1 MAFDG
6 IVTKAI
12 ASELSSLVGARVD
25 KVFEPN
31 KNSII
36 LGIYKDGLNYAINS
50 CIDAQYCR
58 INLTTHKFS
67 NPQVAPNFCML
78 LRKNLIGL
86 KLKDIITVDL
96 ERVVILE
103 FEGFDEL
110 DDIISKKL
118 VIELMGKHS
127 NIILLDDEN
136 IIIDSLRH
144 IKEVDENFR
153 DILPHT
159 KYYFPTSNKLRFLE
173 VKNFEDFKNKILNFE
188 NNKNVKYA
196 SNKELNNMPNTDIL
210 LDNNV
215 LNINNIATTI
225 SNTFNGISKNFINAI
240 IKKLEITELN
250 DDSFAKI
257 FNYINNIIENIGTN
271 NLSFE
276 TILNDKNIVKDY
288 FLVTNNSKNNYENS
302 YNLSTKIN
310 NNLNIKNNKNINST
324 TQFNLNFFI
333 DDFYYNKEISEQFK
347 NYRNT
352 LLKLILD
359 TLKKYKKRLYNI
371 DAKLQEC
378 QDMDKYRLYGE
389 LITSNLYKIPNKNID
404 KIDVENYYEN
414 NKIITI
420 PLDKRYLPS
429 VNAKR
434 YFKKYSKLKNA
445 LVIVTEQKKDT
456 LKELDYI
463 ESVVYELE
471 NCTTIDEVV
480 SIYDE
485 ISESEIFKEKTS
497 KVNSSKKQKIKKS
510 KLTKNKEVS
519 FNPIKYNVDGYTI
532 FVGRN
537 NKENDYLTLKF
548 ANKNDLWFHTKDFH
562 GSHTILKIDNNKPYP
577 SNEILVKAAELAA
590 KHSKARNS
598 SNVPVDYCEVKYVK
612 KPAGS
617 KPGMVIYKNNK
628 TIFVNPA
635 KN

>member
-12 ASELSSLVGARVD
+12 SSELSALIGARVD

-31 KNSII
+31 KNTII
-36 LGIYKDGLNYAINS
+36 LGIYKDALNYAINS

-58 INLTTHKFS
+58 VNLTTHKFS

-86 KLKDIITVDL
+86 KLKDVITVDL

-144 IKEVDENFR
+144 IKEIDENYR

-159 KYYFPTSNKLRFLE
+159 KYSFPTSDKSSFLE
-173 VKNFEDFKNKILNFE
+173 VKNFEDFKNKILKIIPIKDFKATSNIE
-188 NNKNVKYA
+188 INND
-196 SNKELNNMPNTDIL
+196 SNLNNYNEF
-210 LDNNV
+210 
-215 LNINNIATTI
+215 NINNIANII

-240 IKKLEITELN
+240 IKELEINEIN
-250 DDSFAKI
+250 DKSLKKI
-257 FNYINNIIENIGTN
+257 FNYINTIIENIGTN
-271 NLSFE
+271 NLTFKK
-276 TILNDKNIVKDY
+276 IVNDKNIAKDY
-288 FLVTNNSKNNYENS
+288 FLITADIEKKSIKSVISTN
-302 YNLSTKIN
+302 NLSTKDIQN
-310 NNLNIKNNKNINST
+310 NPRDRKFS
-324 TQFNLNFFI
+324 FSLNFFI
-333 DDFYYNKEISEQFK
+333 DDFYYNKETSEQFK

-352 LLKLILD
+352 LFRLILG

-404 KIDVENYYEN
+404 SINVENYYEN
-414 NKIITI
+414 NKIMSI
-420 PLDKRYLPS
+420 PLDKKYLPS

-434 YFKKYSKLKNA
+434 FFKKYSKLKNA
-445 LVIVTEQKKDT
+445 LIVVTEQKKDT
-456 LKELDYI
+456 LKDINYI

-471 NCTTIDEVV
+471 NCTTIDDVV

-519 FNPIKYNVDGYTI
+519 FNPIKYNIDGYTVL
-532 FVGRN
+532 VGRN

-562 GSHTILKIDNNKPYP
+562 GSHTILKIDNNKQYP
-577 SNEILVKAAELAA
+577 NDNILVKVAEIAT
-590 KHSKARNS
+590 KHSKACNS

-612 KPAGS
+612 KPNGS

-628 TIFVNPA
+628 TIFVNI
-635 KN
+635 